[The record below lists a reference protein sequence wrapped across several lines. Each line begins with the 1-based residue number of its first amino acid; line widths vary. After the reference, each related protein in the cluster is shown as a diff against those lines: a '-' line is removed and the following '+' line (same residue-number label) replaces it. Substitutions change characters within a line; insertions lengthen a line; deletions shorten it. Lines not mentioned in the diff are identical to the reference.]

1 MFFKLYFNIKV
12 GLILSKEAKR
22 KGEKERSIVMLM
34 RMVFFFLNANE
45 KSRLFKRLKKNKIIL
60 VE

>member
-1 MFFKLYFNIKV
+1 MFFKLYFKIKV

-34 RMVFFFLNANE
+34 RMVFFFNANE

>member
-22 KGEKERSIVMLM
+22 KREKHCYANENG
-34 RMVFFFLNANE
+34 FFFLNANE

-60 VE
+60 VG

>member
-1 MFFKLYFNIKV
+1 MFFKLYFKIKV

-34 RMVFFFLNANE
+34 RMVFFFFLMLMRN
-45 KSRLFKRLKKNKIIL
+45 LDYLKG
-60 VE
+60 

>member
-1 MFFKLYFNIKV
+1 MFFKLYFKIKV

-34 RMVFFFLNANE
+34 RMVFFFLMLMRNLDYLKGWKRT
-45 KSRLFKRLKKNKIIL
+45 KSYW
-60 VE
+60 